1 MRVRVAPVLV
11 GGAALLAAGTAAV
24 SYRRDIAAA
33 WERLDSVDRR
43 TVETTFGAVEYC
55 EAGEGD
61 VLLVSHGAFQGCDA
75 LATLVDMVVDTRLI
89 VPSRFGYLGSSL
101 PEGATAADQA
111 DAFVELLDHL
121 GVPRT
126 DVLGL
131 SAGTSAAVQM
141 ALRHPERTRRLVVVS
156 GNFPGSPTAQVPA
169 DGAQVMFSGPVIWSM
184 KMLGRRWPV
193 VARSM
198 GIPDGFPRDAADA
211 AQIESEMNSF
221 FPIAPRRAGA
231 LVDAYRTTV
240 EVNDYPLEDVA
251 VPTLVVHAVDDPLT
265 SYEAAVAAV
274 SRIAGARLVSLDA
287 GGHLL
292 LGQAQRVS
300 KELHAFLAT

>member
-11 GGAALLAAGTAAV
+11 GGVAVLAAGAATV
-24 SYRRDIAAA
+24 SYRRDMAAA
-33 WERLDSVDRR
+33 WERLGSVDRR
-43 TVETTFGAVEYC
+43 TVQTRFGAVEYC
-55 EAGEGD
+55 EAGAGD
-61 VLLVSHGAFQGCDA
+61 PVLVSHGAFQGCDA
-75 LATLVDMVVDTRLI
+75 LATPMNVVLDARLI

-111 DAFVELLDHL
+111 DAFVELLDYL
-121 GVPRT
+121 GVPQT

-141 ALRHPERTRRLVVVS
+141 ALRHPDRTRRLVVVS
-156 GNFPGSPTAQVPA
+156 GNFPGSPTTQVPA
-169 DGAQVMFSGPVIWSM
+169 DGAQVMLSGPVIWAM
-184 KMLGRRWPV
+184 RRLGRHWPV

-198 GIPDGFPRDAADA
+198 GIPNGFPRDAADT
-211 AQIESEMNSF
+211 AQIESEMDSF
-221 FPIAPRRAGA
+221 FPVAPRRAGV

-240 EVNDYPLEDVA
+240 EVNDYPLEEVA

-274 SRIAGARLVSLDA
+274 SRIPGAHLVSLDS

-292 LGQAQRVS
+292 LGQTERLS
-300 KELHAFLAT
+300 KELDAFLAT